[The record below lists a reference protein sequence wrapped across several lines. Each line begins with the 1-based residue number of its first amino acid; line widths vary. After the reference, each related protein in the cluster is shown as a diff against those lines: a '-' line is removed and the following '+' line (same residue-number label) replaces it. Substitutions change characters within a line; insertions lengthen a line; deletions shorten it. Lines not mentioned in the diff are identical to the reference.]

1 MRKMTIVLAAL
12 ATMAGGCGGNEPSA
26 PSAGE
31 EEPVM
36 TGEETTLSPR
46 EINDEESTGE
56 FPEKEPVRQDNE
68 ATAR

>member
-1 MRKMTIVLAAL
+1 MRKTTVVLAAL

-26 PSAGE
+26 VG

-36 TGEETTLSPR
+36 TSEETTLSPQ
-46 EINDEESTGE
+46 ELNDKESMGE
-56 FPEKEPVRQDNE
+56 LPEKEPVRQDNE

>member
-1 MRKMTIVLAAL
+1 MRKATVAL
-12 ATMAGGCGGNEPSA
+12 AMLAMAAGGCGGNE

-46 EINDEESTGE
+46 ELDDEETTGE
-56 FPEKEPVRQDNE
+56 LPEKEPVRRDNE
-68 ATAR
+68 TTAR

>member
-1 MRKMTIVLAAL
+1 MRKTTIVLAAF

-26 PSAGE
+26 GE

-36 TGEETTLSPR
+36 AGEETTLSPQ
-46 EINDEESTGE
+46 ELNDKESTGE
-56 FPEKEPVRQDNE
+56 LPEKEPVRQDNE